1 MPFSTYVYQSKSLAI
16 FIPAISLGQVLLWP
30 ELIFPAMKV
39 GINNLKNEREER
51 VMYVSMAALM
61 EFTFYRVWE
70 GLTTFLL

>member
-1 MPFSTYVYQSKSLAI
+1 MI

-30 ELIFPAMKV
+30 ELIFTAMKV
-39 GINNLKNEREER
+39 GTNNLKKTKREREER

-70 GLTTFLL
+70 GPRTFLL

>member
-1 MPFSTYVYQSKSLAI
+1 MI

-30 ELIFPAMKV
+30 ELIFTTMKV
-39 GINNLKNEREER
+39 GTNNLKKKKKEREREER

-70 GLTTFLL
+70 GLRTFLL